1 MIINEFLRHFVCV
14 LIIAI
19 FQRERL
25 QSGRRFHLHWDF
37 VDLLGTAQHLA
48 DFDPRPTRSLII
60 IIAVF
65 VRTLHRNT

>member
-1 MIINEFLRHFVCV
+1 MIINEFLRNFVRV

-19 FQRERL
+19 FQRECL
-25 QSGRRFHLHWDF
+25 QPGRRFHLHWDF